1 MRGGLTMIFSLRRM
15 IEWIKLLILFIL
27 LSFVFYHLI
36 SWMVVWI
43 QPIDPYREPMGRA
56 IKVFHYDDASS
67 TVGEWHWIDRLKFF
81 YWFGE

>member
-1 MRGGLTMIFSLRRM
+1 MIFSLRRI

-67 TVGEWHWIDRLKFF
+67 TVEEWHWIDRLKFF